1 MKKSNITDR
10 VRNAWEALLGRPAK
24 TITLG
29 VDMVRCS
36 ECDYYKRAT
45 EPAEITQA
53 APPNR
58 YYHEITY
65 MDDIV
70 QVVLYEATEDG
81 AVELTRRYG
90 QILHEGAKGIAQATS
105 YAMRG
110 VWEQVRSKE
119 GET

>member
-36 ECDYYKRAT
+36 ECDYYKKAH
-45 EPAEITQA
+45 EPAETTETA
-53 APPNR
+53 KTAPPNR

-70 QVVLYEATEDG
+70 LVVLYEATEGG
-81 AVELTRRYG
+81 AVELARRYG

-110 VWEQVRSKE
+110 VWEHMRSE
-119 GET
+119 

>member
-1 MKKSNITDR
+1 MKKTIIIER
-10 VRNAWEALLGRPAK
+10 LRGAWAALRAK
-24 TITLG
+24 PYNMATVEIG
-29 VDMVRCS
+29 MQRCD

-70 QVVLYEATEDG
+70 LVVLYEATEDG

-110 VWEQVRSKE
+110 VWEQVRSE
-119 GET
+119 